1 MGWGEPHREH
11 LYSDE
16 MKVLLGNSH
25 PAEGQRPHLTAGG
38 WNTPSDG
45 WRLAV
50 MRTLLPSDY
59 LVKIDVASMMSSLEV
74 RCPFL
79 DTEVLELTSRV
90 PVHLLLGPQNQS
102 KNLLKK
108 LALKYLPADTVLRP
122 KHGFELPIAEW
133 LRGPWRKAV
142 RELVLSDRALGRG
155 YFRREYVDKIR
166 TAHERGAD
174 HRHRVW
180 CLLWLELWHRMFVDR
195 TLMPADQLPLD

>member
-1 MGWGEPHREH
+1 
-11 LYSDE
+11 
-16 MKVLLGNSH
+16 
-25 PAEGQRPHLTAGG
+25 
-38 WNTPSDG
+38 
-45 WRLAV
+45 
-50 MRTLLPSDY
+50 
-59 LVKIDVASMMSSLEV
+59 VKIDVASMMSSLEV

-122 KHGFELPIAEW
+122 KHGFELPIAGR
-133 LRGPWRKAV
+133 LRGPWPKAV
-142 RELVLSDRALGRG
+142 RESVLSGRALRRG
-155 YFRREYVDKIR
+155 YFQREYVDRIL

-180 CLLWLELWHRMFVDR
+180 CLLWLELWHRMFVGR
-195 TLMPADQLPLD
+195 TLKPGDQLPLD